1 VPGGLWSPKDIIAHI
16 AWYEPKTVSVL
27 QADNDHPARRDWLW
41 EISEYE
47 RNAILYW
54 AHRER
59 PVGEVRAAEEIFA
72 H

>member
-1 VPGGLWSPKDIIAHI
+1 
-16 AWYEPKTVSVL
+16 
-27 QADNDHPARRDWLW
+27 LW

-59 PVGEVRAAEEIFA
+59 PLDEVRAAAQEIFA